1 MRQGIPIEIVE
12 PGSIAEDAGI
22 EAGDRLLAING
33 HRIRDI
39 IDYGFYSEEDELLL
53 EIAKQ
58 DGELW
63 EIELEREEGEPL
75 GIRFAAPRPVRCSNA
90 CVFCFVDQL
99 PKGLRR
105 PLYVK
110 DEDYR
115 LSFLYGNFITLSS
128 LGKGQLRRIKE
139 QRLSPLYISVH
150 CTDPV
155 VRGELLGNRN
165 SPPILEIL
173 SELASAGITMH
184 TQVVLCPGKN
194 DGRYLEQTVREL
206 AALYPSVAS
215 LAVVPVGLT
224 RHRATLPELRPV
236 TREYAAEFVAHW
248 GPRSRELAERLG
260 APFLFLADEFYIKA
274 DAPFPPLEEYGDLPQ
289 LENGV
294 GMVSLFL
301 EDAAEVLERSEPL
314 SRAEVK
320 VTVVTGESPYRYLA
334 DFLSKLSA
342 RTGITLHPEVVRN
355 SLFGHGVTV
364 TGLVPGN
371 AILESLKGRNVGVLL
386 AVPDVMLKEGDGV
399 FIDDVTTEAL
409 QRELVTEVVVFDSTP
424 SGLYEVLKRRFAV

>member
-1 MRQGIPIEIVE
+1 MRQGISIESVE
-12 PGSIAEDAGI
+12 PGSIAEETGI

-224 RHRATLPELRPV
+224 RHRDSLPELRPV

-248 GPRSRELAERLG
+248 GPRSRELAARLG

-294 GMVSLFL
+294 GMVPLFL
-301 EDAAEVLERSEPL
+301 ADAAEVLECAETL
-314 SRAEVK
+314 SRAE

-342 RTGITLHPEVVRN
+342 RTGISLHAEVVRN
-355 SLFGHGVTV
+355 PLFGHGVTV
-364 TGLVPGN
+364 TGLVPGK
-371 AILESLKGRNVGVLL
+371 AILESLKGRDVGDLL

-399 FIDDVTTEAL
+399 FIDDVSTEVL
-409 QRELVTEVVVFDSTP
+409 QRELATEVVVFDSTP
-424 SGLYEVLKRRFAV
+424 SGLYQVLRWRFAA

>member
-1 MRQGIPIEIVE
+1 MRQGIAIESVE
-12 PGSIAEDAGI
+12 PGSLADEADI

-39 IDYGFYSEEDELLL
+39 IDYGFYSGDDELLL

-58 DGELW
+58 DGEIW

-75 GIRFAAPRPVRCSNA
+75 GIRFAPPRPVRCSNA

-128 LGKGQLRRIKE
+128 LGRGQLRRIRE

-150 CTDPV
+150 CTDPA
-155 VRGELLGNRN
+155 VRGEMLGNRGC
-165 SPPILEIL
+165 PPILELL
-173 SELASAGITMH
+173 SELASAGIRMH
-184 TQVVLCPGKN
+184 TQVVLCPGLN
-194 DGRYLEQTVREL
+194 DGRLFERTVMDL
-206 AALYPSVAS
+206 AALHPSVSS

-224 RHRATLPELRPV
+224 RHRDSLHPLRPV
-236 TREYAAEFVAHW
+236 SPEYAAEFVATW
-248 GPRSRELAERLG
+248 GPRCRDLAQRLG
-260 APFLFLADEFYIKA
+260 EPFLFLADEFYIKA
-274 DAPFPPLEEYGDLPQ
+274 GAQFPPLEEYGDLPQ

-294 GMVSLFL
+294 GMVPLFL
-301 EDAAEVLERSEPL
+301 ADAARVLA
-314 SRAEVK
+314 RAEPMVK
-320 VTVVTGESPYRYLA
+320 ARVTVVTGESPYRYLA
-334 DFLSKLSA
+334 GFLDELSV
-342 RTGITLHPEVVRN
+342 RTGVDLHAEAVPN
-355 SLFGHGVTV
+355 PLFGDGVTV

-371 AILESLKGRNVGVLL
+371 AILESLKGRDVGELL

-399 FIDDVTTEAL
+399 FIDDVSVEHL
-409 QRELVTEVVVFDSTP
+409 RKELSTEVEVFDSTP
-424 SGLYEVLKRRFAV
+424 SGLYEVLLRRFAR

>member
-1 MRQGIPIEIVE
+1 MRQGIAIESVE
-12 PGSIAEDAGI
+12 PGSLADEVGI

-39 IDYGFYSEEDELLL
+39 IDYGFYSADDELLL
-53 EIAKQ
+53 EITKR
-58 DGELW
+58 DGEIW
-63 EIELEREEGEPL
+63 EIELEREEGAPL
-75 GIRFAAPRPVRCSNA
+75 GIRFAAPKPVRCSNA

-128 LGKGQLRRIKE
+128 LGKAQLRRIKE

-155 VRGELLGNRN
+155 MRGELLGNRN
-165 SPPILEIL
+165 CRPILEIL

-194 DGRYLEQTVREL
+194 DGRYLEQTVRDL

-215 LAVVPVGLT
+215 LAVVPLGLT
-224 RHRATLPELRPV
+224 RHRESLPELQPV
-236 TREYAAEFVAHW
+236 TSEYAAEFVAAW
-248 GPRSRELAERLG
+248 EPLARELEERLG

-274 DAPFPPLEEYGDLPQ
+274 EAKFPPLDTYGDLPQ

-294 GMVSLFL
+294 GMVPLFL
-301 EDAAEVLERSEPL
+301 ADAAEVLV
-314 SRAEVK
+314 RAKALHPAK

-334 DFLSKLSA
+334 DFLSELSA
-342 RTGITLHPEVVRN
+342 GTGVDVHAEAIRN
-355 SLFGHGVTV
+355 PLFGHGVTV
-364 TGLVPGN
+364 TGLVPGR
-371 AILESLKGRNVGVLL
+371 AVLESLEGRDVGELL
-386 AVPDVMLKEGDGV
+386 AVPDVMLREGDGV
-399 FIDDVTTEAL
+399 FIDDVTIEEL
-409 QRELVTEVVVFDSTP
+409 QRVLATEVAVFDSTP
-424 SGLYEVLKRRFAV
+424 SGLYELLRRRFAP

>member
-1 MRQGIPIEIVE
+1 MRQGIPIESVE
-12 PGSIAEDAGI
+12 QGSVAAEAGI

-33 HRIRDI
+33 YRIRDI
-39 IDYGFYSEEDELLL
+39 IDYGFYSGDDELLL

-58 DGELW
+58 DGEIW
-63 EIELEREEGEPL
+63 EIDLAREEGEQL
-75 GIRFAAPRPVRCSNA
+75 GIRFAPPKPIRCSNA

-99 PKGLRR
+99 PEGLRR

-128 LGKGQLRRIKE
+128 LGKGQLRRIRK

-155 VRGELLGNRN
+155 VRGELLGNRDC
-165 SPPILEIL
+165 PPILDLL

-184 TQVVLCPGKN
+184 TQVVLCPGRN
-194 DGRYLEQTVREL
+194 DGRFLERTVRDL

-215 LAVVPVGLT
+215 LAVVPLGLT
-224 RHRATLPELRPV
+224 RHRDSLPALRPV
-236 TREYAAEFVAHW
+236 TSGYAAEFVAYW
-248 GPRSRELAERLG
+248 GPRCRALADRLG

-274 DAPFPPLEEYGDLPQ
+274 GAPFPPLEEYGDLPQ

-294 GMVSLFL
+294 GMVPMFL
-301 EDAAEVLERSEPL
+301 ADAAEVLERAEPL
-314 SRAEVK
+314 SPAV

-334 DFLSKLSA
+334 DFLAKLSE
-342 RTGITLHPEVVRN
+342 RTGIALHPEVVRN
-355 SLFGHGVTV
+355 SLFGRSVTV

-371 AILESLKGRNVGVLL
+371 AVLASLKGRDIGDLL
-386 AVPDVMLKEGDGV
+386 VVPDVMLREGDGV
-399 FIDDVTTEAL
+399 FIDDVSTEVL
-409 QRELVTEVVVFDSTP
+409 QRELGTGVAVFDSTP
-424 SGLYEVLKRRFAV
+424 SGLYEVLARRFAA